1 MSKILVGGISEESN
15 RLLNIYIDKFM
26 PDVTVEPLRAA
37 GIKGKIKNHA
47 KRSEVIMVIIEDA
60 LYQLCVGVADE
71 VLCLPKVHRY
81 VDDDGLKQFL
91 ISKFGKLESDETSS
105 TEDMVMKE
113 SFSSPSQTKTV
124 EYVSVD
130 DEDSSSLIVSQDKS
144 DDLEKKL
151 RVEISTRD
159 AIIENLK
166 NQIKELSED
175 DDDDYSAVYKRVSE
189 LEEKLKAKENEVAEL
204 TARSNSDSAKL
215 SKAESAISEV
225 AELKA
230 QVAKGREDNSAL
242 EFEKSNLTK
251 ELEKVNGEV
260 ESLKSEIERLKTVES
275 EANDLNDI
283 SEKYNTCLHELNSMT
298 NQKNKLESDIVEKDD
313 EIARLKADVADKGVL
328 EDRCNKLTEKY
339 ESSTSKIS
347 ELESKLT
354 NVSSEALDAVKLEL
368 NTVKAEKSTLEI
380 EKTDLENKVIT
391 LNEQLALNEKDS
403 EGFIKRNE
411 ELESQITEYKRSVA
425 RLESEKS
432 TLQSDLSKARDTSEK
447 DKELAN
453 LRIEVT
459 RLQSDLRARADETKA
474 NSEGSAKRV
483 QELEAIL
490 TSTRERAAKLELD
503 NHEKDEQLK
512 ELHDNVFLKMAD
524 YALPKITVPLSLP
537 MPFESYSNIFT
548 FASGSAESCVSAYQV
563 IRQLVSSDSN
573 KTYLIVDLVT
583 DTYIDREIG
592 VRNIKSPASWLQGS
606 EPIDNFIA
614 DTRFDNVKV
623 VSTALAYM
631 NDLFLLMV
639 DWKKRLEEL
648 KNKADVVILNVGS
661 LDNIVHNTLF
671 NSFSNITRCHVIVK
685 ATPINLRTAILH
697 LLGFSQLKNTLIS
710 CVNIEEESQQLY
722 QKLASKFPTQLLS
735 SSDIL
740 SLEK

>member
-60 LYQLCVGVADE
+60 LYQQCVGVADE

-81 VDDDGLKQFL
+81 IDDDGLKQFL
-91 ISKFGKLESDETSS
+91 ISKFGKLDSDSTSS
-105 TEDMVMKE
+105 TDAEAMGVN
-113 SFSSPSQTKTV
+113 FPLPSSSNKLD
-124 EYVSVD
+124 YVSVND
-130 DEDSSSLIVSQDKS
+130 DDSSSLIINQEKS
-144 DDLEKKL
+144 DDIEKKL

-175 DDDDYSAVYKRVSE
+175 SEDDDYSAVYKRVSE
-189 LEEKLKAKENEVAEL
+189 LESQIKQKEAEIHDLTVKMESDSSELDRAKSTIAEL
-204 TARSNSDSAKL
+204 S
-215 SKAESAISEV
+215 
-225 AELKA
+225 ELKV
-230 QVAKGREDNSAL
+230 QLTREREDNSSL
-242 EFEKSNLTK
+242 KFEKTS
-251 ELEKVNGEV
+251 LEESLKTANDSL
-260 ESLKSEIERLKTVES
+260 ESLKSEVERLKSAEVDAS
-275 EANDLNDI
+275 DLNDI
-283 SEKYNTCLHELNSMT
+283 SEKYNSCLHDLNDMT
-298 NQKNKLESDIVEKDD
+298 NQKEKLELEIATKDD
-313 EIARLKADVADKGVL
+313 EIAKLKSDVADKGVL
-328 EDRCNKLTEKY
+328 KDRIIELTEKY
-339 ESSTSKIS
+339 ENESAKVAKLEGDLSTVSASSEELEALKS
-347 ELESKLT
+347 ELESTKT
-354 NVSSEALDAVKLEL
+354 
-368 NTVKAEKSTLEI
+368 
-380 EKTDLENKVIT
+380 EKTSLESKISS
-391 LNEQLALNEKDS
+391 LKSQLESSEKDS
-403 EGFIKRNE
+403 EGFIKRNK
-411 ELESQITEYKRSVA
+411 ELESQVTEYKCSVA

-432 TLQSDLSKARDTSEK
+432 SLQSDLSKARDTSEK

-459 RLQSDLRARADETKA
+459 RLQSDLRAKSDESKA
-474 NSEGSAKRV
+474 NSEGNAKRV
-483 QELEAIL
+483 QELEVTL
-490 TSTRERAAKLELD
+490 TATRERAAKLELD

-512 ELHDNVFLKMAD
+512 ELHDNIFLKMAD

-537 MPFESYSNIFT
+537 MPFESYSNVFT
-548 FASGSAESCVSAYQV
+548 FASGSAESCVSAYQT
-563 IRQLVSSDSN
+563 IRQIVSTNSDKS
-573 KTYLIVDLVT
+573 YLIVDLVT

-606 EPIDNFIA
+606 EPIDSFMA
-614 DTRFDNVKV
+614 ETKFENVKV
-623 VSTALAYM
+623 VSTALAYI

-639 DWKKRLEEL
+639 DWKKRLDEL
-648 KNKADVVILNVGS
+648 KDKADIIILNVGS

-735 SSDIL
+735 SNDIL
-740 SLEK
+740 NLEK

>member
-60 LYQLCVGVADE
+60 LYQQCVGVADE

-81 VDDDGLKQFL
+81 IDDDGLKQFL
-91 ISKFGKLESDETSS
+91 ISKFGKLDSDSTSS
-105 TEDMVMKE
+105 TDAEAMGVN
-113 SFSSPSQTKTV
+113 FPLPSSSNKLD
-124 EYVSVD
+124 YVSVND
-130 DEDSSSLIVSQDKS
+130 DDSSSLIINQEKS
-144 DDLEKKL
+144 DDIEKKL

-175 DDDDYSAVYKRVSE
+175 SEDDDYSAVYKRVSE
-189 LEEKLKAKENEVAEL
+189 LESQIKQKEEEIHDLTVKMKSDSSELDRAKSTIAEL
-204 TARSNSDSAKL
+204 S
-215 SKAESAISEV
+215 
-225 AELKA
+225 ELKV
-230 QVAKGREDNSAL
+230 QLTKEREDNSSL
-242 EFEKSNLTK
+242 KFEKTS
-251 ELEKVNGEV
+251 LEESLKTANDSL
-260 ESLKSEIERLKTVES
+260 ESLKSEVERLKSAEIDAS
-275 EANDLNDI
+275 DLNDI
-283 SEKYNTCLHELNSMT
+283 SEKYNSCLHDLNDIT
-298 NQKNKLESDIVEKDD
+298 NQKEKLELEIATKDD
-313 EIARLKADVADKGVL
+313 EIAKLKSDVADKGVL
-328 EDRCNKLTEKY
+328 KDRIIELTEKY
-339 ESSTSKIS
+339 ENESAKVAKLEGDLSTVSASSEELEALKSELENTKTEKTSLESKIS
-347 ELESKLT
+347 SLKSQLES
-354 NVSSEALDAVKLEL
+354 S
-368 NTVKAEKSTLEI
+368 
-380 EKTDLENKVIT
+380 
-391 LNEQLALNEKDS
+391 EKDS
-403 EGFIKRNE
+403 EGFIKRNK
-411 ELESQITEYKRSVA
+411 ELESQVTEYKCSVA

-432 TLQSDLSKARDTSEK
+432 SLQSDLSKARDTSEK

-459 RLQSDLRARADETKA
+459 RLQSDLRAKSDESKA
-474 NSEGSAKRV
+474 NSEGNAKRV
-483 QELEAIL
+483 QELEVTL
-490 TSTRERAAKLELD
+490 TATRERAAKLELD

-512 ELHDNVFLKMAD
+512 ELHDNIFLKMAD

-537 MPFESYSNIFT
+537 MPFESYSNVFT
-548 FASGSAESCVSAYQV
+548 FASGSAESCVSAYQT
-563 IRQLVSSDSN
+563 IRQIVSTHSD

-606 EPIDNFIA
+606 EPIDSFMA
-614 DTRFDNVKV
+614 ETKFENVKV

-639 DWKKRLEEL
+639 DWKKRLDEL
-648 KNKADVVILNVGS
+648 KDKADIIILNVGS

-735 SSDIL
+735 SNDIL
-740 SLEK
+740 NLEK